1 MTDKKR
7 LRVHPD
13 KGRAPLGASDTL
25 GGLFFSFYAG
35 KAPSRLP
42 VALIVPVQPFDD
54 VMTDHTTH
62 DSREKRDHGIPAGE
76 LHKLHRHFLI

>member
-25 GGLFFSFYAG
+25 GGSSFLFML